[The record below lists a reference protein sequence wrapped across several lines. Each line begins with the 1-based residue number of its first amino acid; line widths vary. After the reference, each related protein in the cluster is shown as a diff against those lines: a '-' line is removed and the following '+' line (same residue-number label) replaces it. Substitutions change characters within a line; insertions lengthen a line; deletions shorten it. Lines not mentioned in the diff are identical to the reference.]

1 MLECPVHVLVT
12 GANGYI
18 GKRLIRGLLDK
29 GHEVTATVRDCGRFD
44 ELQYRDAADRLHVI
58 EADFLDENT
67 LKHLPKHIDAAYY
80 LIHSMSSG
88 EGFAEREERC
98 ARNFSERA
106 AALKWHHIVYL
117 GGLVTQTEGL
127 SEHMSS
133 RVKVESILEQ
143 CPVPLTALRA
153 SIIVGSGSGSFEIV
167 RDLTEKL
174 PVLITPRWVHT
185 RCQPIA
191 IRNVIEYLIG
201 VAMQPDSRNRRFDI
215 GGPEVMSYLELIKRY
230 AKIRGLRRLFIPT
243 PVLSPRL
250 SSGWL
255 CLLTSTSF
263 PLARALVDSLTHE
276 TVCHDEEIQ
285 KLIPLKLL
293 SYNEAVELAL
303 EKIAQNL
310 VPSSWMD
317 ALTSGT
323 LSPELFS
330 AVKVPEHGVL
340 SDQQTTP
347 LTSSKDAA
355 IERIWSLGGANGW
368 PSMNWAWKLR
378 GSIDKWF
385 GGIGI
390 RRGRRHPSELRAG
403 DALDFWR
410 VLLADRERGR
420 LILYAEM
427 KLPGEAW
434 LEFSIDEHG
443 HGPVL
448 KQTATFRPQ
457 GLLGRAYWY
466 LVLPLHFLLFPRM
479 ARRLAAG

>member
-1 MLECPVHVLVT
+1 MHFLVT

-18 GKRLIRGLLDK
+18 GKRLIRGLLDE
-29 GHEVTATVRDCGRFD
+29 GHEVTATVRDRDRFNHQ
-44 ELQYRDAADRLHVI
+44 QYRDAADRLHVV
-58 EADFLDENT
+58 EADFLKRDT
-67 LKHLPKHIDAAYY
+67 LDKLPKEIDAAYY

-88 EGFAEREERC
+88 EGFAEREESC
-98 ARNFSERA
+98 ARNFSEQTV
-106 AALKWHHIVYL
+106 ALKWRHIIYL

-133 RVKVESILEQ
+133 RVKVETILEK

-191 IRNVIEYLIG
+191 IRNVIDYLIG
-201 VAMQPDSRNRRFDI
+201 VALKPASGNRRFDI

-230 AKIRGLRRLFIPT
+230 AEVRGLRRLYIPT

-293 SYNEAVELAL
+293 TYNEAVELAL

-347 LTSSKDAA
+347 LIDTKETVID
-355 IERIWSLGGANGW
+355 RLWSLGGANGW

-378 GSIDKWF
+378 GAVDKWF

-390 RRGRRHPSELRAG
+390 RRGRRHPTELRAG

-410 VLLADRERGR
+410 VLLADRKKGR

-434 LEFSIDEHG
+434 LEFAIEEDEQ
-443 HGPVL
+443 GPQL
-448 KQTATFRPQ
+448 RQTATFRPQ
-457 GLLGRAYWY
+457 GILGRLYWY
-466 LVLPLHFLLFPRM
+466 LVLPFHILLFPGM
-479 ARRLAAG
+479 ARRLAGG